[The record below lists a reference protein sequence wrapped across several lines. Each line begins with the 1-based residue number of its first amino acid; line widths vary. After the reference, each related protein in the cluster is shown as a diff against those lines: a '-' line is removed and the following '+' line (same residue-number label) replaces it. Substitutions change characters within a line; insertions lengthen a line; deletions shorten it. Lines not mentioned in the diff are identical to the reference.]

1 MLPTPTGVA
10 GPTRGETHKVSL
22 PMTTPG
28 PGTSPAWQPHSKRLS
43 GCRATKQLRYPN
55 SWGSIS
61 TSPTRIGGEQGKPS
75 TWEAHLTVH
84 PSENAQPGKE
94 RQPMWSQPVHDP
106 HKNTRVPAPPKGT
119 QGLGHYFVLDHSLIA
134 KMVEQAKVQYLGCRD
149 TTASRRTAYPEKK
162 EHPCGHP
169 RITIPGILNHKRK
182 PQVRRVFRPQSGP
195 HK

>member
-22 PMTTPG
+22 PPG

-134 KMVEQAKVQYLGCRD
+134 KMVEQAKVQYLGC
-149 TTASRRTAYPEKK
+149 
-162 EHPCGHP
+162 P
-169 RITIPGILNHKRK
+169 RQHLEEPLTLKRK
-182 PQVRRVFRPQSGP
+182 NTHVGI
-195 HK
+195 HA

>member
-22 PMTTPG
+22 PPG
-28 PGTSPAWQPHSKRLS
+28 PYTSPAWQPHSKRLS

-134 KMVEQAKVQYLGCRD
+134 KMVEQAKVQYLGCPRQHLEEPLTLKRKNTHVD
-149 TTASRRTAYPEKK
+149 TTTHNNTRDPESQK
-162 EHPCGHP
+162 E
-169 RITIPGILNHKRK
+169 TPG
-182 PQVRRVFRPQSGP
+182 
-195 HK
+195 